1 MHSKKIMTGGVALQ
15 DAGKVLIMVHGRG
28 GSATDIMSLSQYL
41 NIPDY
46 AILAPEATGNTWY
59 PLSFLAPATANEP
72 WLSSALK
79 MLDETMNEAITA
91 GVPPSNIFLLGFS
104 QGACLALEFATR
116 RAQRFGG
123 IVAFTGG
130 LIGESINIENYSGNF
145 DNTPVFIGTSNP
157 DAHVPVERVQMSAKI
172 MTKMGANVT
181 VKVYEKMGHTI
192 NNDEISEANN
202 LIFK

>member
-181 VKVYEKMGHTI
+181 VKVYEMMGHTI